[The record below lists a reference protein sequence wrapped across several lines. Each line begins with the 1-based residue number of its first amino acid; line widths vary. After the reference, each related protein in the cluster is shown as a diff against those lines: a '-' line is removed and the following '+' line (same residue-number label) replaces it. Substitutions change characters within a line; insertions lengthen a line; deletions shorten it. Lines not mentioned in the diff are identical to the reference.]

1 MAELAT
7 LARPYANAVF
17 EVAKSGNELDIW
29 SRMLGL
35 LAAAVR
41 NDAVQLLLADPE
53 IEEVQK
59 AYRLSAICGDELND
73 RGRRFVQVLAAN
85 KRLVLLPDIS
95 ELFETLRAEE
105 QSILDVTVTSAY
117 ALSDGE
123 AEKLKSALARRFQR
137 EVNMTSD
144 VDASLIGGAVIR
156 AGDTIIDGSVRGK
169 LGKLAESIQRT

>member
-17 EVAKSGNELDIW
+17 DVAKADSELDLW
-29 SRMLGL
+29 SRMLMV

-53 IEEVQK
+53 VEEEQK

-73 RGRRFVQVLAAN
+73 RGRRFVHVLAAN
-85 KRLVLLPDIS
+85 KRLALLPDVS
-95 ELFETLRAEE
+95 ALFEALRAEE
-105 QSILDVTVTSAY
+105 QSTLDVLVTSAY
-117 ALSDGE
+117 ALSEGE
-123 AEKLKSALARRFQR
+123 VAKLKAALTRRFQR

-169 LGKLAESIQRT
+169 LSKLAESIQRT

>member
-17 EVAKSGNELDIW
+17 EVAKTGGELDLW
-29 SRMLGL
+29 SRMLAV

-41 NDAVQLLLADPE
+41 NGTVQLLLADPE
-53 IEEVQK
+53 MEEEQK

-85 KRLVLLPDIS
+85 KRLALLPDVS
-95 ELFETLRAEE
+95 DLFEALRAEE
-105 QSILDVTVTSAY
+105 QSTLDVTVTSAY
-117 ALSDGE
+117 ALSAEE
-123 AEKLKSALARRFQR
+123 AGKLKAALTRRFQR

-169 LGKLAESIQRT
+169 LSKLAESIQRT

>member
-17 EVAKSGNELDIW
+17 EVAKAGSELDLW
-29 SRMLGL
+29 SRMLAV

-41 NDAVQLLLADPE
+41 NDTVQLLLADPE
-53 IEEVQK
+53 VEEEQK
-59 AYRLSAICGDELND
+59 AYRLCAICGDELND

-85 KRLVLLPDIS
+85 KRLALLPDVS
-95 ELFETLRAEE
+95 GLFEALRAEE
-105 QSILDVTVTSAY
+105 QSTLDVMVTSAY

-123 AEKLKSALARRFQR
+123 AGKLKAALTRRFQR

-169 LGKLAESIQRT
+169 LSKLAETIQRT